1 MGLFGW
7 GDKKEKEKKEKADRE
22 HAETRRR
29 MEEAK
34 ARRQRETA
42 AAGASPASTTAA
54 APGATAPSTA
64 PAAGGGEY
72 TVQSGDSLSKIAQQK
87 LGDANK
93 WRQIYDANRAT
104 IGDDPDLIKPGQRL
118 RIPG

>member
-7 GDKKEKEKKEKADRE
+7 GKDKEKEEQEKADRE

-29 MEEAK
+29 MEESVQ
-34 ARRQRETA
+34 RRRAQA
-42 AAGASPASTTAA
+42 PSHPGVAPASTTAA
-54 APGATAPSTA
+54 AAP
-64 PAAGGGEY
+64 AGGGEY

-87 LGDANK
+87 LGDASK
-93 WRQIYDANRAT
+93 WPQIYDANRAT
-104 IGDDPDLIKPGQRL
+104 IGDNPDLIKPGQRL

>member
-7 GDKKEKEKKEKADRE
+7 GDKKEKEKQEKADRE

-42 AAGASPASTTAA
+42 AAGAGPAATT
-54 APGATAPSTA
+54 TPSTA

-104 IGDDPDLIKPGQRL
+104 IGDNPDLIKPGQRL

>member
-29 MEEAK
+29 MEESVQK
-34 ARRQRETA
+34 RRAQTGGSPGVA
-42 AAGASPASTTAA
+42 PASTTVA
-54 APGATAPSTA
+54 A
-64 PAAGGGEY
+64 PAAAGGEY
-72 TVQSGDSLSKIAQQK
+72 TVKSGDSLSKIAQQK
-87 LGDANK
+87 LGDGNK
-93 WRQIYDANRAT
+93 WRQIYDANRAV